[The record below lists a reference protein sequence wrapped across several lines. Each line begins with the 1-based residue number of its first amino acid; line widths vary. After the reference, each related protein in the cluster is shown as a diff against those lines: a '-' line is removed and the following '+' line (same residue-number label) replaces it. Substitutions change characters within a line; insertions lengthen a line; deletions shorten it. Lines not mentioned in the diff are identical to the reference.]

1 MLGVGGSGGYGR
13 RGGGERGGGEAA
25 LHRELL
31 EELGCEVRILQTL
44 PAVTHEYPWCT
55 VEMVPFVCELTAASP
70 EPHPHEH
77 TGLVWVERPQLAGYP
92 LAPADV
98 PLLTFLA

>member
-1 MLGVGGSGGYGR
+1 
-13 RGGGERGGGEAA
+13 
-25 LHRELL
+25 
-31 EELGCEVRILQTL
+31 
-44 PAVTHEYPWCT
+44 
-55 VEMVPFVCELTAASP
+55 MVPFVCELTAASP